1 MNYTVIALAGRQ
13 FIVNEGDIL
22 RVTHQSEPSAK
33 VLFYKSE
40 SQVKVGTPYLDDIT
54 VDLEKLEDKKDKKVV
69 VARFRAKS
77 RHRRKIGHR
86 QEISVLKVKSIS
98 EGVKVT
104 KKSTKVATKAEVK
117 TEVMSEEDKG

>member
-1 MNYTVIALAGRQ
+1 MVK
-13 FIVNEGDIL
+13 EGDVL

-33 VLFYKSE
+33 VLFYKHDA
-40 SQVKVGTPYLDDIT
+40 QVKVGAPYLDDIT
-54 VDLEKLEDKKDKKVV
+54 VDLEKLEDKKDKIVV

-98 EGVKVT
+98 EGGKVA
-104 KKSTKVATKAEVK
+104 KKSTKTTTKAQYKPEVAHGEGK
-117 TEVMSEEDKG
+117 E

>member
-1 MNYTVIALAGRQ
+1 M
-13 FIVNEGDIL
+13 L

-33 VLFYKSE
+33 VLFYKNDA
-40 SQVKVGTPYLDDIT
+40 QAKVGTPYLDDIT
-54 VDLEKLEDKKDKKVV
+54 VDLEKLEDKKDKKVM

-98 EGVKVT
+98 ESAKAT

-117 TEVMSEEDKG
+117 PEVMHEEGKE

>member
-1 MNYTVIALAGRQ
+1 MVK
-13 FIVNEGDIL
+13 EGDVL
-22 RVTHQSEPSAK
+22 SATHQDTPSVK
-33 VLFYKSE
+33 VLFYKNE

-86 QEISVLKVKSIS
+86 QEISVVKVKSIS
-98 EGVKVT
+98 EGVKAT
-104 KKSTKVATKAEVK
+104 KKSTKTTAKAEVK
-117 TEVMSEEDKG
+117 PEVMHEEGKE